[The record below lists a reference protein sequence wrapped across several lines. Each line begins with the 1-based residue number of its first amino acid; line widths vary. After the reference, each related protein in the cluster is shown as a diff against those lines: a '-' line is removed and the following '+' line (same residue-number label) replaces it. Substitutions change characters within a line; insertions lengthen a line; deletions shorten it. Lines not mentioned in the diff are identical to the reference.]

1 MHRKEIPVMI
11 ARRSTAAL
19 PGIVAWLALA
29 ALVAA
34 AAPPPAIPAPAAP
47 AAKAPAPAPAAAP
60 AGTADET
67 EAESPKQPTVF
78 ELLDQGGYIMYP
90 IYLLSIVAMA
100 FALERGISLRR
111 GRILPRAFVTNLR
124 DLLAARPIDSEKI
137 LTYCQANP
145 SPISR
150 VFQAAVKR
158 LRRPLP
164 EIEKAIED
172 AGAREVRL
180 LRRNCRVLSGV
191 AYIAPLLGLLGT
203 VLGMIKCFSQVS
215 TGEALGRAER
225 LAGGIYQALVTTAGG
240 LTVAIPAAV
249 LYLMFMAKIEK
260 LVSEMDDLS
269 LEFVESV
276 ADETAK

>member
-1 MHRKEIPVMI
+1 MTY
-11 ARRSTAAL
+11 RRSTT
-19 PGIVAWLALA
+19 IVLGLVASLALA
-29 ALVAA
+29 VLIAQ
-34 AAPPPAIPAPAAP
+34 AAPPPGG
-47 AAKAPAPAPAAAP
+47 AP
-60 AGTADET
+60 AGAADE
-67 EAESPKQPTVF
+67 AKGESPKQPTVF
-78 ELLDQGGYIMYP
+78 ELLDQGGPVMYP
-90 IYLLSIVAMA
+90 IYACSILALA
-100 FALERGISLRR
+100 FAIERAISLRR
-111 GRILPRAFVTNLR
+111 GRILPPAFILNVR
-124 DLLAARPIDSEKI
+124 GLLAARPVDREKV

-150 VFQAAVKR
+150 IFQAAVKR

-164 EIEKAIED
+164 EIEKTIED
-172 AGAREVRL
+172 AGAKEVRL

-249 LYLMFMAKIEK
+249 LYLMFTAKIEK
-260 LVSEMDDLS
+260 LVGEMDDLS

>member
-1 MHRKEIPVMI
+1 MTHRRYTATVLVLAMSL
-11 ARRSTAAL
+11 AFAAL
-19 PGIVAWLALA
+19 IAQAG
-29 ALVAA
+29 
-34 AAPPPAIPAPAAP
+34 APPA
-47 AAKAPAPAPAAAP
+47 APAPAPAAPPAAPEAAP
-60 AGTADET
+60 AAGDPATKTAST
-67 EAESPKQPTVF
+67 EAKPTIF
-78 ELLDQGGYIMYP
+78 ELLQSGGYIMYP
-90 IYLLSIVAMA
+90 LYALSVVALA
-100 FALERGISLRR
+100 FAIERAVSLRR
-111 GRILPRAFVTNLR
+111 RRILPPPFVQNLR
-124 DLLAARPIDSEKI
+124 GLIAARPLDSEKI

-150 VFQAAVKR
+150 VFQVAVKR

-172 AGAREVRL
+172 AGAREIRL

-203 VLGMIKCFSQVS
+203 VLGMIRCFTEVS
-215 TGEALGRAER
+215 TGEGLGKAKQLAE
-225 LAGGIYQALVTTAGG
+225 GIYQALVTTAAG

-249 LYLMFMAKIEK
+249 LYLMFSAKIEK

-276 ADETAK
+276 SDDVGE

>member
-1 MHRKEIPVMI
+1 MTY
-11 ARRSTAAL
+11 RRSATIVLAL
-19 PGIVAWLALA
+19 VASLALA
-29 ALVAA
+29 VLIAQA
-34 AAPPPAIPAPAAP
+34 
-47 AAKAPAPAPAAAP
+47 APAPAAAP
-60 AGTADET
+60 AGAPAAAAPAAAAPAPAEG
-67 EAESPKQPTVF
+67 EAPAQGPTDRLKPPTVF
-78 ELLDQGGYIMYP
+78 ELLDQGGPVMYP
-90 IYLLSIVAMA
+90 IYACSILALA
-100 FALERGISLRR
+100 FAIERAISLRR
-111 GRILPRAFVTNLR
+111 GRILPPGFILNVRG
-124 DLLAARPIDSEKI
+124 LLAARPVDREKV

-150 VFQAAVKR
+150 IFQAAVKR

-164 EIEKAIED
+164 EIEKTIED
-172 AGAREVRL
+172 AGAKEVRL

-249 LYLMFMAKIEK
+249 LYLMFTAKIEK
-260 LVSEMDDLS
+260 LVGEMDDLS

>member
-1 MHRKEIPVMI
+1 MTY
-11 ARRSTAAL
+11 RRSATIVLAL
-19 PGIVAWLALA
+19 VASLALA
-29 ALVAA
+29 VLIAQA
-34 AAPPPAIPAPAAP
+34 
-47 AAKAPAPAPAAAP
+47 APAPAAAP
-60 AGTADET
+60 AGAPAAAAPAAAAPAPAEG
-67 EAESPKQPTVF
+67 EAPAQGPTDRLKPPTVF
-78 ELLDQGGYIMYP
+78 ELLDQGGPVMYP
-90 IYLLSIVAMA
+90 IYACSILALA
-100 FALERGISLRR
+100 FAIERAISLRR
-111 GRILPRAFVTNLR
+111 GRILPPAFILNVR
-124 DLLAARPIDSEKI
+124 GLLAARPVDREKV

-150 VFQAAVKR
+150 IFQAAVKR

-164 EIEKAIED
+164 EIEKTIED
-172 AGAREVRL
+172 AGAKEVRL

-249 LYLMFMAKIEK
+249 LYLMFTAKIEK
-260 LVSEMDDLS
+260 LVGEMDDLS

>member
-1 MHRKEIPVMI
+1 MI
-11 ARRSTAAL
+11 SRRSTAAL
-19 PGIVAWLALA
+19 PGLVVWLALA

-34 AAPPPAIPAPAAP
+34 AAPPPAGAPPVGPAPAAP
-47 AAKAPAPAPAAAP
+47 AAKAPAPAEAA
-60 AGTADET
+60 AGTADEAID
-67 EAESPKQPTVF
+67 EAEAGSSKQPTVF

-111 GRILPRAFVTNLR
+111 GRILPRAFVANLR
-124 DLLAARPIDSEKI
+124 DLLGARPIDSEKI

-150 VFQAAVKR
+150 VFQVAVKR

-203 VLGMIKCFSQVS
+203 VMGMIKCFSQVS

-269 LEFVESV
+269 IEFVESV

>member
-1 MHRKEIPVMI
+1 MTY
-11 ARRSTAAL
+11 RRSATIVLAL
-19 PGIVAWLALA
+19 VASLALA
-29 ALVAA
+29 VLIAQA
-34 AAPPPAIPAPAAP
+34 
-47 AAKAPAPAPAAAP
+47 APAPAAAP
-60 AGTADET
+60 AGAPAAAAPAAAAPAP
-67 EAESPKQPTVF
+67 AEGDAPAQGPTDRLKPPTVF
-78 ELLDQGGYIMYP
+78 ELLDQGGPVMYP
-90 IYLLSIVAMA
+90 IYACSILALA
-100 FALERGISLRR
+100 FAIERAISLRR
-111 GRILPRAFVTNLR
+111 GRILPPAFILNVR
-124 DLLAARPIDSEKI
+124 GLLAARPVDREKV

-150 VFQAAVKR
+150 IFQAAVKR

-164 EIEKAIED
+164 EIEKTIED
-172 AGAREVRL
+172 AGAKEVRL

-249 LYLMFMAKIEK
+249 LYLMFTAKIEK
-260 LVSEMDDLS
+260 LVGEMDDLS